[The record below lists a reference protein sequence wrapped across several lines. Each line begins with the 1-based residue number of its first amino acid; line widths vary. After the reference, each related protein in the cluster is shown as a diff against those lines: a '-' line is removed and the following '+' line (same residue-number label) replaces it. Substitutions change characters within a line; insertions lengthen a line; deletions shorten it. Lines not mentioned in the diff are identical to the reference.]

1 LKTLKEH
8 GDINFQGLAL
18 VMLSRYLEKSFRTI
32 TEEGFYA
39 FIIKCLR
46 NMLYKSFGIAREMI
60 FELNLE
66 SFCDKFQPKMEL
78 SFQFASEA
86 DLHAIQNEIYGYD
99 HKSIKKSME
108 RFHKGDKCLLSFYED
123 AIVGYVWIM
132 KGCMER
138 SSSQYINLPAHRVY
152 LYNGFVLEEFRGKR
166 VLNSMDTFLIHRFK
180 KEHKRSLVTV
190 VARDNISSIKAR
202 ERMGFKRVGDIT
214 VIGLL
219 GYQYGHIPKKALTY
233 LKT

>member
-1 LKTLKEH
+1 
-8 GDINFQGLAL
+8 
-18 VMLSRYLEKSFRTI
+18 MLSRYLEKSFRTI

-39 FIIKCLR
+39 FIIKFLR
-46 NMLYKSFGIAREMI
+46 NILYKIFGIAKEII

-66 SFCDKFQPKMEL
+66 SFSDTFQPRMEL
-78 SFQFASEA
+78 SFQFASET
-86 DLHAIQNEIYGYD
+86 DLHAIHNEIYGYN
-99 HKSIKKSME
+99 HISINKSME
-108 RFHKGDKCLLSFYED
+108 RFHKGDKCLLSLYED
-123 AIVGYVWIM
+123 TIIGYVWIM

-138 SSSQYINLPAHRVY
+138 SSSQYIDLPDHRVY
-152 LYNGFVLEEFRGKR
+152 LYNGFVLEAFRGKR
-166 VLNSMDTFLIHRFK
+166 VLNSMDSFLIHRFK

-202 ERMGFKRVGDIT
+202 ERMDFKRVGHIT

-219 GYQYGHIPKKALTY
+219 GYEYGHIPKKDLTY